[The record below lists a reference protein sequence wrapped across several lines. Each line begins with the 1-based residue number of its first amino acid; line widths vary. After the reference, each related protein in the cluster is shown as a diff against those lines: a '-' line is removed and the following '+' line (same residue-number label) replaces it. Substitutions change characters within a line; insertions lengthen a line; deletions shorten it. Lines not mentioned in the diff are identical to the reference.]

1 MPQKRL
7 SEKIPALI
15 ISVQVHTL
23 RRHKKPPVSH
33 NPLVKASAWPIR
45 HELKPLAI
53 SGVRERDSEAYKAN
67 TLKGIRRF
75 RTRSPKNPQRSTGDS
90 GFGVWRVVVWALAL
104 QTSSQSNP
112 KVLPHPKRTPAG
124 TDRIIRYY
132 SDYCIQTTPALT
144 LTVTIN
150 C

>member
-1 MPQKRL
+1 MPQKRI

-23 RRHKKPPVSH
+23 CRHKKPPMSH
-33 NPLVKASAWPIR
+33 NSLVKASAWPIR

-104 QTSSQSNP
+104 QTSSQSKTP
-112 KVLPHPKRTPAG
+112 KSYRTLNAPQLALTG
-124 TDRIIRYY
+124 LFDIIRIIVFR
-132 SDYCIQTTPALT
+132 L
-144 LTVTIN
+144 LLL
-150 C
+150 